1 MNGVSIKFDPEWML
15 SVEVELSVGLKPKVS
30 GICRLGSRDWAVPG
44 HSAILLPLTGSTG
57 GNLPSLACVC
67 VCFFYIDESSP
78 VASSVRGGGGV
89 GRSGVRPVG
98 RRCQTGRFH
107 MWPISCQSTRLVS

>member
-67 VCFFYIDESSP
+67 VCFFLH
-78 VASSVRGGGGV
+78 R
-89 GRSGVRPVG
+89 
-98 RRCQTGRFH
+98 
-107 MWPISCQSTRLVS
+107 